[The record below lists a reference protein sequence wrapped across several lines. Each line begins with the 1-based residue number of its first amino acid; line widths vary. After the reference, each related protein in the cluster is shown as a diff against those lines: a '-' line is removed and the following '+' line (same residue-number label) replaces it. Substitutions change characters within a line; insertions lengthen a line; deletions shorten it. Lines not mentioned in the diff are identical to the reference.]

1 MIYQI
6 ASNAFE
12 GTGNNIHVH
21 YLNAAARLGNQIVLT
36 FNNSPSD
43 PQVITYNMNRVL
55 DDVPAAPIKDTPVP
69 TPTIQPSATPVL
81 VTPTITPLPESIL
94 ALPQQLDPSGSKTF
108 TPILFALIP
117 VFALLVGV
125 IAYRFIQKK

>member
-1 MIYQI
+1 
-6 ASNAFE
+6 
-12 GTGNNIHVH
+12 
-21 YLNAAARLGNQIVLT
+21 
-36 FNNSPSD
+36 
-43 PQVITYNMNRVL
+43 
-55 DDVPAAPIKDTPVP
+55 
-69 TPTIQPSATPVL
+69 VL

-94 ALPQQLDPSGSKTF
+94 ALPQQLDPSGNKTF